1 MNPAR
6 PRILVFVSFL
16 LTVVLSLGAQS
27 DSSATGR
34 VSGRVFNPATQE
46 YVRNATVSV
55 QGTSLSTTTEAGGFY
70 HLDHVPAGSVKLV
83 VTYSGYDPSVG
94 EVDVTAGATTTRD
107 FDLLFAGSGEDDT
120 VELATVVV
128 SSEREGNA
136 KAMQQ
141 AKNSMTV
148 GRAVASD
155 AFGDVTEGNV
165 GEFLKYL
172 PGVELEYVEADTR
185 GPRLGGMGSEYASVS
200 MDGMKLASADAFT
213 QYVNFENSA
222 AGSSNRSFGFEQV
235 SINSIESIEINRVTT
250 AGMDADAPAGNI
262 NLKTKR
268 AFDSKGRRIGWNL
281 GTVLNSE
288 EFHLGKSIGPNDSEG
303 RKVRRNYSLNYS
315 DVFFNNRLGIL
326 VGVSESNLY
335 NEQYRVDHTY
345 NRAATAPDT
354 RPQVLTQI
362 LLKDGPKWTER
373 FTATMTADLRASDDL
388 TLSLGVVYNTYDAR
402 FYNRQVTMQAS
413 ANNTGATTGRQNVA
427 GDGVLSYG
435 TTTASTNASRQVVF
449 GGGNGVKLT
458 DSISIV
464 PKFEYRR
471 GDWLLDGAFAWSFSS
486 NDYDN
491 LAERT
496 VGGANVA
503 NLQNVQFTA
512 TRSGPDEADWKFT
525 QTGGADWANL
535 ANLTNPRITDDNRQ
549 AENEVYNGE
558 LNAKYTTRLAIP
570 TFLRFGG
577 KWREYGYEAS
587 NSNPYDVWSYIGPGG
602 NPATGGTT
610 GTFANYPTEFEIYD
624 RSQVGAQFTS
634 ISGGGSPAFANRDVL
649 GQLFHSNPEYFLR
662 NASVVSAT
670 AYEQGN
676 YTNERDLIETITAG
690 YVMANTRIAKLQLQG
705 GIRYEGTN
713 VTSREWDP
721 RSPSEIVAAGYPVTA
736 AGAPTTWG
744 GMDYKYASKP
754 RIEREG
760 DYHNYF
766 PSLTAKY
773 SVGEDL
779 LLDIGWGK
787 TIKRPNI
794 GLLSGVWTI
803 DETNEVINAANP
815 NLKPEQ
821 SEKIVAG
828 ASYYFGPT
836 RANNLQVVLSRNE
849 VEDLQSSKTYT
860 SEEFGNTDPTYEN
873 YEFVSWSNEGAP
885 ITFNSMELAYVQNM
899 DFLPR
904 AFQGTTAS
912 LSYTRTYASARRP
925 GVVPHSI
932 KGGVSYRYKRFNI
945 ALNGVWRDESPW
957 FQGTTNRYLKA
968 NVKFDLSGGIR
979 ITDRVSLYFQ
989 GRNIF
994 EEPHRI
1000 YEMSPGYAKVLYRY
1014 ENYGTNWSF
1023 GVRGTF

>member
-1 MNPAR
+1 MQPVR
-6 PRILVFVSFL
+6 PRLLAFVSFAL
-16 LTVVLSLGAQS
+16 ALISSLGAQS
-27 DSSATGR
+27 DASATGR
-34 VSGRVFNPATQE
+34 ISGRVFNPSTQT
-46 YVRNATVSV
+46 YVRDAVVTV

-70 HLDHVPAGSVKLV
+70 HIDNVPAGPAKV
-83 VTYSGYDPSVG
+83 VVSFTGFDPAVG
-94 EVDVTAGATTTRD
+94 EVTVAGGATAHRD
-107 FDLLFAGSGEDDT
+107 FELLVASSSTDDT
-120 VELATVVV
+120 IELQTFVV
-128 SSEREGNA
+128 SSERAGND

-148 GRAVASD
+148 GRSIASD

-185 GPRLGGMGSEYASVS
+185 GPRLGGMASEYASVS

-213 QYVNFENSA
+213 QYVAFENSA
-222 AGSSNRSFGFEQV
+222 AGSSNRGFGFEQV

-250 AGMDADAPAGNI
+250 AAMDADAPAGNI

-268 AFDSKGRRIGWNL
+268 AFDSKGRRISWNL
-281 GTVLNSE
+281 GTVLNTE
-288 EFHLGKSIGPNDSEG
+288 EFGLGESVGPNDSEG
-303 RKVRRNYSLNYS
+303 RKFRRNYSLNYS
-315 DVFFNNRLGIL
+315 DVFLNDRLGIL

-345 NRAATAPDT
+345 NRTTTAADT
-354 RPQVLTQI
+354 RPEVLTQV

-373 FTATMTADLRASDDL
+373 FTATMTADFRASDDL

-402 FYNRQVTMQAS
+402 FSNRQVTMQAS

-435 TTTASTNASRQVVF
+435 TTTTSTNASRQVVF

-458 DSISIV
+458 NSISVI

-471 GDWLLDGAFAWSFSS
+471 GDWLFDGAFAWSYSD

-496 VGGANVA
+496 VGNSPVN

-512 TRSGPDEADWKFT
+512 TRSGPDEADWRIT

-535 ANLTNPRITDDNRQ
+535 ANMTNPRISDDNRQ
-549 AENEVYNGE
+549 AENEVYSGE
-558 LNAKYTTRLAIP
+558 LNARYNTRLALP
-570 TFLRFGG
+570 TYLRFGA
-577 KWREYGYEAS
+577 KWREFGYEAR

-602 NPATGGTT
+602 NVVGGTA
-610 GTFANYPTEFEIYD
+610 GTFSNYPTEFRLYD
-624 RSQVGAQFTS
+624 RSQVGVRFES
-634 ISGGGSPAFANRDVL
+634 IGGGGAPAFPNRDEL
-649 GQLFHSNPEYFLR
+649 GRLFNSNPEYFHR
-662 NASVVSAT
+662 DATIVSAT

-676 YTNERDLIETITAG
+676 YTNERDLIETISSG
-690 YVMANTRIAKLQLQG
+690 YVMANTRIADLQLQG
-705 GIRYEGTN
+705 GIRYEGTE
-713 VTSREWDP
+713 VEAREWDP
-721 RSPSEIVAAGYPVTA
+721 RTPSEIVAAGYPVTA
-736 AGAPTTWG
+736 AGVPTTWG

-754 RIEREG
+754 RVVREG

-773 SVGEDL
+773 AIGEDI

-794 GLLSGVWTI
+794 SLLSGVWTI
-803 DETNEVINAANP
+803 DEVNEVINASNP

-821 SEKIVAG
+821 SEKIVG
-828 ASYYFGPT
+828 SVSYYFGQRRT
-836 RANNLQVVLSRNE
+836 NVLQVVASRNK
-849 VEDLQSSKTYT
+849 VTDLQSQFSYT
-860 SEEFGNTDPTYEN
+860 SEEFGNTDPAYAD
-873 YEFVSWSNEGAP
+873 YEFISWSNEGAP
-885 ITFNSMELAYVQNM
+885 VTFSSLELAYSQAL

-904 AFQGTTAS
+904 FFQGTNVNA
-912 LSYTRTYASARRP
+912 SYTRTYADIRRP
-925 GVVPHSI
+925 GIVPHSI
-932 KGGVSYRYKRFNI
+932 KGGISYRYKWFNI
-945 ALNGVWRDESPW
+945 AFNGVWRDESPW
-957 FQGTTNRYLKA
+957 MQGTTDRYLKA
-968 NVKFDLSGGIR
+968 NAKFDLSGGIKLS
-979 ITDRVSLYFQ
+979 DRVSLYFQ

-1000 YEMSPGYAKVLYRY
+1000 YQMPPGFRKVLFRY

-1023 GVRGTF
+1023 GVRGSF

>member
-6 PRILVFVSFL
+6 PRLALLVSLALTFL
-16 LTVVLSLGAQS
+16 LSLVTQAQTA
-27 DSSATGR
+27 ATGR
-34 VSGRVFNPATQE
+34 ISGRVFNPATRE
-46 YVRNATVSV
+46 YVRDAKVSV
-55 QGTSLSTTTEAGGFY
+55 QGTSLSTTSEPGGFF
-70 HLDHVPAGSVKLV
+70 HLDNVPAGAAKVV
-83 VTYSGYDPSVG
+83 VTYAGYDPTVAAIQV
-94 EVDVTAGATTTRD
+94 EPGATAQHD
-107 FDLLFAGSGEDDT
+107 FELILASRGEDDT
-120 VELATVVV
+120 VELDTFVV

-185 GPRLGGMGSEYASVS
+185 GPRLGGMGAEYASVS
-200 MDGMKLASADAFT
+200 MDGMKLASADAFA

-222 AGSSNRSFGFEQV
+222 AGSANRSFGFEQV

-250 AGMDADAPAGNI
+250 AAMDADAPAGNI

-281 GTVLNSE
+281 GTVLNTE

-303 RKVRRNYSLNYS
+303 HKMRRNYSLNYS
-315 DVFFNNRLGIL
+315 DVFLDNRLGIL

-345 NRAATAPDT
+345 NRSATATDT

-373 FTATMTADLRASDDL
+373 FTGTLTADFRATDEL

-435 TTTASTNASRQVVF
+435 TTTTSTNASRQVVF

-458 DSISIV
+458 DSISVI
-464 PKFEYRR
+464 PKFEYRH
-471 GDWLLDGAFAWSFSS
+471 GDWLLDGAFAWSYSS

-491 LAERT
+491 LAQGT

-525 QTGGADWANL
+525 QTGGADWADL
-535 ANLTNPRITDDNRQ
+535 ANLTNPRISDDNRQ
-549 AENEVYNGE
+549 AVNEVFSGE
-558 LNAKYTTRLAIP
+558 LNTRYNTRLAIP
-570 TFLRFGG
+570 TFLRFGA

-602 NPATGGTT
+602 NPVGGTT
-610 GTFANYPTEFEIYD
+610 GTFVNFPTEFEIYD

-634 ISGGGSPAFANRDVL
+634 ITGGGSPAFANRDEL
-649 GQLFHSNPEYFLR
+649 GRLFRSNPEYFLR
-662 NASVVSAT
+662 NSSVVSAT
-670 AYEQGN
+670 AYEQGK

-690 YVMANTRIAKLQLQG
+690 YLMANTRLADVQIQG

-713 VTSREWDP
+713 VMAREWDP
-721 RSPSEIVAAGYPVTA
+721 RSPSEIIAAGYPVTA
-736 AGAPTTWG
+736 AGAPTTWA

-754 RIEREG
+754 RVEREG

-779 LLDIGWGK
+779 LLDLGWGK

-815 NLKPEQ
+815 NLKPER

-828 ASYYFGPT
+828 ASYYFGAT
-836 RANNLQVVLSRNE
+836 RSNNLQVVLSRNE
-849 VEDLQSSKTYT
+849 VRDLQSQHTYT

-885 ITFNSMELAYVQNM
+885 ITFSSMELSYVQSLT
-899 DFLPR
+899 FLPR
-904 AFQGTTAS
+904 AFQGTSVSA
-912 LSYTRTYASARRP
+912 SYTRTYASERRP
-925 GVVPHSI
+925 GVVPHSL
-932 KGGVSYRYKRFNI
+932 KGGISYRYKWFNI
-945 ALNGVWRDESPW
+945 AFNGVWRDESPW

-968 NVKFDLSGGIR
+968 NAKFDLSGGFR